1 MDFSDFRCLL
11 WVGGC
16 LGGLGGVPLGA
27 RSPSE
32 MILGCFLDDFRLHL
46 GTLEGHFGGHLG
58 ARVSKWSD
66 YVDFFGV
73 FFRRL

>member
-1 MDFSDFRCLL
+1 M
-11 WVGGC
+11 GG
-16 LGGLGGVPLGA
+16 GVPRRLGGVPLGA

-32 MILGCFLDDFRLHL
+32 MILGCFFDDFRFHL

-73 FFRRL
+73 FFRGL